1 MTITE
6 LDADLSA
13 CTTPAEVEAVTRKI
27 NKENDRQ
34 RESEEWERF
43 PVSVKNLRKRKII
56 II

>member
-27 NKENDRQ
+27 NAETDRQ

-43 PVSVKNLRKRKII
+43 PVSVKNIRKRKII